1 MIVGVVNEGQRNEL
15 VMDGPTS
22 VIQILEKMNIA
33 PSTVLVIHENEVVPQ
48 NAIVSADIE
57 LELVIVSSGG

>member
-1 MIVGVVNEGQRNEL
+1 
-15 VMDGPTS
+15 MDGPTS
-22 VIQILEKMNIA
+22 VTQILEKMNIA